1 MFNSWRHGS
10 CFEAFNELSRDM
22 AVAGRDCYQMI
33 FLFQYICNTEQ
44 SLAFCS
50 SLTSF
55 KYCSEVLLE
64 LSMLSL
70 KFVLLFSLSKL
81 KCSENSERGGGEGKP
96 LSLFLF
102 PLQPFTCLDHNF
114 VRMVLASYSFMLI
127 YSYALRPQQ
136 SG

>member
-81 KCSENSERGGGEGKP
+81 KCSENSERGGGKENP
-96 LSLFLF
+96 SHCFSSLCSHL
-102 PLQPFTCLDHNF
+102 PVWITILLGWCLPHIHLCLYI
-114 VRMVLASYSFMLI
+114 VM
-127 YSYALRPQQ
+127 P
-136 SG
+136 